1 MTLKLQTI
9 ICSTRPGRIG
19 PSLAQWFDAYARE
32 HGRFDCD
39 LVDLADFDLPVYDE
53 PVHPAKQQ
61 YEKSH
66 TKAWSQCVAAADA
79 YTFVIPEYNGFP
91 PPSLVNALDFVYQ
104 EWNYKPCSFVSYGG
118 VSGGLRSVVATKPL
132 VTTLKMMPMVE
143 GVVVQMPW
151 THVDDNKVF
160 QAERHHQSSATAML
174 DELHKWA
181 LTLKTMR

>member
-1 MTLKLQTI
+1 MTLKLHTI

-19 PSLAQWFDAYARE
+19 PSLAQWFHE
-32 HGRFDCD
+32 HAHNHQGFKCE
-39 LVDLADFDLPVYDE
+39 LVDLADFALPVYDE

-61 YEKSH
+61 YEKDH
-66 TKAWSQCVAAADA
+66 TKAWSQSVAAADA
-79 YTFVIPEYNGFP
+79 FTFVIPEYNGFP
-91 PPSLVNALDFVYQ
+91 PPSLVNALNFVYK

-143 GVVVQMPW
+143 GVMVQMPW
-151 THVDDNKVF
+151 NNIDDNKTF
-160 QAERHHQSSATAML
+160 QADQHVANSATAML

-181 LTLKTMR
+181 QALKSMR